1 MLDTTLSFFR
11 RISLVVSIVLFSS
24 LNASQVEGADIALLK
39 SQDLPTYREA
49 VEGIKKVYGEDL
61 REFDLK
67 ADLQESERVVMALKK
82 DPPDLILTIG
92 LWATRIAKKNFQQIP
107 IIFSMVFDPAR
118 FSISGE
124 NITGVTLQV
133 STSEVLSR
141 IRDLFP
147 EVKKIGVLYNPKKTG
162 EQIQKAQKAAVAL
175 GVSLI
180 SVPTHSG
187 KDVPENLRTLQPK
200 IDLLWLVP
208 DSTVVTPE
216 SVDFLL
222 LTSFEN
228 NIPIV
233 TFSDGFVR
241 RGAAASFSADYQA
254 VGEQS
259 ARLAMSILQGE
270 DPAQLPIQSSEKI
283 RLSFNLK
290 IVKKMGVRF
299 NSKVLQTADKIYE

>member
-1 MLDTTLSFFR
+1 MRTV
-11 RISLVVSIVLFSS
+11 SLVICIVLFSC
-24 LNASQVEGADIALLK
+24 LDASQVDGAEIGLLK
-39 SQDLPTYREA
+39 SQDLPIYREA
-49 VEGIKKVYGEDL
+49 LEGIKKVYRGDL

-67 ADLQESERVVMALKK
+67 ADPQESQRVVMALKR

-92 LWATRIAKKNFQQIP
+92 LWATRVAKENFQQTP
-107 IIFSMVFDPAR
+107 IIFSMVFDPDR
-118 FSISGE
+118 FSLSGE
-124 NITGVTLQV
+124 NITGVTLEV
-133 STSEVLSR
+133 SASEVFSR

-147 EVKKIGVLYNPKKTG
+147 EVKRIGVLYNPKKTG
-162 EQIQKAQKAAVAL
+162 ERIEQAEKAARVL

-180 SVPTHSG
+180 SVPVRSE
-187 KDVPENLRTLQPK
+187 KDVPEGLRTLQPQ

-241 RGAAASFSADYQA
+241 RGAAASFSPDYRA

-259 ARLAMSILQGE
+259 ARLALSVLQGE
-270 DPAQLPIQSSEKI
+270 NPVRLSIRPTEKI
-283 RLSFNLK
+283 RLSFNVK
-290 IVKKMGVRF
+290 IVKKMGIRF
-299 NSKVLQTADKIYE
+299 NPKVLQTADKIYD